1 MQILK
6 ETGTVWHERRSIS
19 KFYVNRSVKM
29 QLEQRE
35 ISVKIGRGVR
45 HQFCSTCR
53 EIALP
58 RKLSKDLETSR

>member
-6 ETGTVWHERRSIS
+6 GTDIVWHERRSIS
-19 KFYVNRSVKM
+19 KFYVDRSVKI

-45 HQFCSTCR
+45 QECS
-53 EIALP
+53 
-58 RKLSKDLETSR
+58 LSPILVNL